1 MTFLGIDLHKREFTV
16 CYRQSKND
24 QVFREFKNSSEGRD
38 EFLKTVS
45 CRDVAAVESLGFD
58 RYFVKLL
65 APKVKEV
72 VSVHPG
78 ANRIVSD
85 SFKKTDKNDAAGLAW
100 GLEKGVL
107 PRSRFR
113 SEISHQL
120 SRLLTCRA
128 SLVGMRTKITN
139 QLNFIVATNGFDESL
154 GKLKYRVWRDRV
166 PVESFEF
173 GDYQAWLAFDA
184 QLEKIG
190 ESINQLDREIVSNS
204 KLFDGYKV
212 LEGIPGFGMITIAEL
227 LAYIDGIENFTS
239 SKALC
244 AYFGIVPRVRQS
256 AGQNILPK
264 KNSRFRAGAI
274 TRQGRTSARSAIVM
288 SVNRVV
294 SENPSLRDFYERIKG
309 RKGYR
314 KARTATARKLL
325 TFVYFALKKG
335 EVISDFGKVD
345 FAKPH
350 ELPI

>member
-1 MTFLGIDLHKREFTV
+1 MTFLGVDLHKREFTV
-16 CYRQSKND
+16 CYRHSENN
-24 QVFREFKNSSEGRD
+24 QVIREFENSPEGRD
-38 EFLKTVS
+38 EFLTTVS
-45 CRDVAAVESLGFD
+45 CRDTVAVESLGFD
-58 RYFVKLL
+58 RFFVKLI
-65 APKVKEV
+65 APKVKKV

-78 ANRIVSD
+78 ANRIVSE
-85 SFKKTDKNDAAGLAW
+85 SSKKTDKNDAAGLAW

-107 PRSRFR
+107 PKSRFR

-128 SLVGMRTKITN
+128 SLIGMRTKITN
-139 QLNFIVATNGFDESL
+139 QLNFIVATNGLDVPL
-154 GKLKYRVWRDRV
+154 GKLKYRLWRDRV
-166 PVESFEF
+166 PVETFEF

-190 ESINQLDREIVSNS
+190 ESVNQLDREIISNS
-204 KLFDGYKV
+204 KHFAGYKV
-212 LEGIPGFGMITIAEL
+212 LEGIPGFGKVTIAEL

-239 SKALC
+239 SKSLC
-244 AYFGIVPRVRQS
+244 AYFGIVPRIRQS

-264 KNSRFRAGAI
+264 KYSRFKAGAI
-274 TRQGRTSARSAIVM
+274 TRQGRSSARCAIVM

-294 SENPSLRDFYERIKG
+294 PENQSLRDFYERIKG

-335 EVISDFGKVD
+335 EAISDFGKVD
-345 FAKPH
+345 FSKPH
-350 ELPI
+350 ELPN